1 MEKQQL
7 KAERKTLVLSIITG
21 ICGYGTLAVLFSSYV
36 AFSIFPVLAF
46 AMALYGLY
54 QEYMRKPMA
63 EGVPAIASACFFV
76 GVFGYAAFL
85 RAEYPDMGS
94 NFIPLMIT
102 LALLFWVSYKMG
114 IMDKKEQK
122 AA

>member
-1 MEKQQL
+1 MEKKQL
-7 KAERKTLVLSIITG
+7 KAERKTLVLSVITG
-21 ICGYGTLAVLFSSYV
+21 ICGYGTLVALFSSYV
-36 AFSIFPVLAF
+36 TFSIFPVLAF
-46 AMALYGLY
+46 AMALYCLY

-114 IMDKKEQK
+114 ITDKK
-122 AA
+122 AV

>member
-1 MEKQQL
+1 MEKQQI
-7 KAERKTLVLSIITG
+7 KAERKTLILSALAG
-21 ICGYGTLAVLFSSYV
+21 LCGYGTLAVLFSSYV
-36 AFSIFPVLAF
+36 TFSIFPVLAF
-46 AMALYGLY
+46 AMALYCLY

-63 EGVPAIASACFFV
+63 EGVPALASACFFA
-76 GVFGYAAFL
+76 GVFGYAALL
-85 RAEYPDMGS
+85 RAEHPDMGS

-114 IMDKKEQK
+114 VMDKKEKK

>member
-7 KAERKTLVLSIITG
+7 KAERKTLVLSIIAG
-21 ICGYGTLAVLFSSYV
+21 VCGYGTLAVLFSSYLT
-36 AFSIFPVLAF
+36 FSIFPVLAF
-46 AMALYGLY
+46 VMAVYCLY

-63 EGVPAIASACFFV
+63 EGVPAVASACFFV
-76 GVFGYAAFL
+76 GIFGYAALL
-85 RAEYPDMGS
+85 RAEYPAMGS
-94 NFIPLMIT
+94 NFIPLMIV

-114 IMDKKEQK
+114 VMDKKDKK